1 VPRIHFGLEI
11 PNTQPW
17 EVLRAAA
24 LRADGQRWRTLW
36 AYDHLLPC
44 TAEELPLTVV
54 SADECEAGPILE
66 GWTLLAALAALTCR
80 VRLGCMVSPASFR
93 PPGLLAKM
101 AVTVDHVSQGRVD
114 LGLGA
119 GWHEREHEAFGIPLG
134 DLRER
139 SDRLEEATQVLR
151 QLLSGPGPS
160 DFQGRFFRLVQ
171 APFAPPPRQAH
182 LPLLV
187 AGGGEKRTLRTVARH
202 ADACNL
208 YGNVFGSLSEVR
220 HKLRV
225 LDELCREAGRDPGQV
240 RRTVTLY
247 GDVVEDARRARELR
261 AWLGQHLPDDEA
273 EALPLGEPSRLIEA
287 VEPYVA
293 LGVDEIVLNGPA
305 LDLEHLDRLDRLVLA
320 AFD

>member
-1 VPRIHFGLEI
+1 MPRIHFGLEI
-11 PNTQPW
+11 PNTESW
-17 EVLRAAA
+17 ETLRAAA
-24 LRADGQRWRTLW
+24 LRADSQRWRTLW

-44 TAEELPLTVV
+44 TAEELPLTVP
-54 SADECEAGPILE
+54 SAEECEAGPILE
-66 GWTLLAALAALTCR
+66 GWTLLAALAALTRR

-101 AVTVDHVSQGRVD
+101 AVTVDHVSQGRVE
-114 LGLGA
+114 LGLGT

-134 DLRER
+134 SLRDR
-139 SDRLEEATQVLR
+139 SDRLEEAARVIRL
-151 QLLSGPGPS
+151 LLSGPGPF
-160 DFQGRFFRLVQ
+160 DFQGRFFHLER
-171 APFAPPPRQAH
+171 APFAPSPRQEI

-187 AGGGEKRTLRTVARH
+187 AGGGERRTLRTVARH

-208 YGNVFGSLSEVR
+208 YGNVFGSLQEVR

-225 LDELCREAGRDPGQV
+225 LDEFCREAGRAPGAV

-247 GDVVEDARRARELR
+247 GDLVEDPRLARER
-261 AWLGQHLPDDEA
+261 RTWLGQHLPDEEA
-273 EALPLGEPSRLIEA
+273 DSLPLGEPSRLIEA
-287 VEPYVA
+287 IEPFVG

-305 LDLEHLDRLDRLVLA
+305 LDPEHLDRLDRQVLA

>member
-11 PNTQPW
+11 PNVLPW
-17 EVLRAAA
+17 ETLCAAA
-24 LRADGQRWRTLW
+24 LRADLQRWRTLW
-36 AYDHLLPC
+36 TYDHLLPC
-44 TAEELPLTVV
+44 TAEELPLTVS
-54 SADECEAGPILE
+54 SAEECEAGPILE
-66 GWTLLAALAALTCR
+66 GWTLLAALAALTRR

-101 AVTVDHVSQGRVD
+101 AVTVDHISQGRVE
-114 LGLGA
+114 LGLGT

-134 DLRER
+134 SLRDR
-139 SDRLEEATQVLR
+139 SDRLEEAAQVIRL
-151 QLLSGPGPS
+151 LLSGPGPS
-160 DFQGRFFRLVQ
+160 DFQGRFFRLVR
-171 APFAPPPRQAH
+171 APFAPSPRQAH

-187 AGGGEKRTLRTVARH
+187 AGGGEKRTLRTVARY

-225 LDELCREAGRDPGQV
+225 LDELCQEAGRDPGQV

-247 GDVVEDARRARELR
+247 GDVIEDPRRARELR
-261 AWLGQHLPDDEA
+261 AWLGQHLPDEEA

-293 LGVDEIVLNGPA
+293 LGVDEIVLNGPD
-305 LDLEHLDRLDRLVLA
+305 LDLEGLERLDRQVLA